1 MSSVA
6 TTYST
11 NHDHRLRAFA
21 TAIDAGGVVGRRC
34 SSARSL
40 VGVAAMEPEHTHAF
54 HSGRMALPNPR
65 RSEERH
71 RAGKTG
77 IEQRLAMKR
86 GAQRLGPPGGRMIAG
101 QEGLYVYTYRG
112 LTPWQKLTVSV
123 NDGVYA
129 ALHRVIGRGF
139 SRFLN
144 DLPRLHGG
152 ATTIPDGYARTGR
165 LQVGWEADRRIA
177 DEPREVSA
185 AWRGVVGGVRTVG
198 SPERSTRNLQE
209 PRSCDRQQRCCK
221 SGVDQTQWILPGA
234 GAYRFRHFS
243 LRAVSAAGGP

>member
-21 TAIDAGGVVGRRC
+21 TAIDAGGVVARRC
-34 SSARSL
+34 SSAVRI
-40 VGVAAMEPEHTHAF
+40 GVAAMEPEHTHAF
-54 HSGRMALPNPR
+54 RSGRMALPNPR

-101 QEGLYVYTYRG
+101 QEGFYVYTYRG
-112 LTPWQKLTVSV
+112 LMRRQKLTVSV
-123 NDGVYA
+123 DDGVYA
-129 ALHRVIGRGF
+129 ALHRVIGWGF

-198 SPERSTRNLQE
+198 SPERSTRTAQLRSSATMLQVG
-209 PRSCDRQQRCCK
+209 S
-221 SGVDQTQWILPGA
+221 
-234 GAYRFRHFS
+234 
-243 LRAVSAAGGP
+243 